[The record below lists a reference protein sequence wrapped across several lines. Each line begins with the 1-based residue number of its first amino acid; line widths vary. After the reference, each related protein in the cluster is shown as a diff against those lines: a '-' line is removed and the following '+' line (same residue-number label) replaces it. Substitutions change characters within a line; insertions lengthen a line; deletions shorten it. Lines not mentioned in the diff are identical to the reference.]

1 MRSER
6 PNDEFEQV
14 KSLEVH
20 IRVLV
25 LEQLA
30 KQDLHGL
37 HLVSGCCRRDY
48 RHLFLNDLLDLNNS
62 L

>member
-6 PNDEFEQV
+6 SNDEFEQV

-37 HLVSGCCRRDY
+37 HLVSGCCR
-48 RHLFLNDLLDLNNS
+48 
-62 L
+62 